1 MMKSRKSA
9 AAALVAA
16 VLAVGLCGCE
26 KGPMER
32 AGKQVDKAVEK
43 TGDKIQDATKKK

>member
-1 MMKSRKSA
+1 MMKSSRSVASA
-9 AAALVAA
+9 LAVA
-16 VLAVGLCGCE
+16 VLVVGLCGCE

-43 TGDKIQDATKKK
+43 TGDKIEDATRKK

>member
-1 MMKSRKSA
+1 MIKSSRSV
-9 AAALVAA
+9 AAALAAA
-16 VLAVGLCGCE
+16 VLVVGLCGCE

-43 TGDKIQDATKKK
+43 TGDKIEDATRKK

>member
-1 MMKSRKSA
+1 MMKSGKSV

-16 VLAVGLCGCE
+16 VLVVGLCGCE

-43 TGDKIQDATKKK
+43 TGDKIEDATRKK